1 MAELSIR
8 GLDEQVKARL
18 RVRAARN
25 GRSMEAK
32 VRTILGQAVAEPIRS
47 ESLFT
52 ALLDRFAAI
61 GGVELDLPS
70 REIVARA
77 PGFSA

>member
-8 GLDEQVKARL
+8 GLDEQVRKSL

-25 GRSMEAK
+25 GRSMEAEI
-32 VRTILGQAVAEPIRS
+32 RAILGDAVAARDGS

-52 ALLDRFAAI
+52 ALLDRFSAI

-70 REIVARA
+70 RETVTRA
-77 PGFSA
+77 PDFPP